1 MLQQFNTLGSD
12 LIDKL
17 CSNNAIRCL
26 RRKFIFL
33 LDMTSDTISYSSL
46 LHRGTLYELLYVC
59 YSFILCVLTD
69 LCKFALTWYL
79 QLCVFVIMLFVFL

>member
-1 MLQQFNTLGSD
+1 MLQQFYTLGSD
-12 LIDKL
+12 LFDKL
-17 CSNNAIRCL
+17 CSNNAIRYL

-33 LDMTSDTISYSSL
+33 LNMMSDTISYSCL

-69 LCKFALTWYL
+69 LCKFALSWYL
-79 QLCVFVIMLFVFL
+79 LLHVFVIMLFVFL